1 MYDNSPRTS
10 VGARILFVDDSRLMR
25 FAARR
30 FLRQYFDVV
39 LAEDGQQ
46 AWRILQQDDSIQ
58 VVITDLMMP
67 EVDGIELIRR
77 IREAELGRIRAL
89 PVLVVTSVEEK
100 AGRRRA
106 LDVGANDLVPK
117 PFSGTDLVEPV
128 QEYLRR
134 ALVSHDDKPQPAR
147 LANVTSTR
155 NGLTQR
161 LEQISS
167 FHDRHGLEFS
177 ILHAKLDEY
186 DRIASDHG
194 LNWAESMMRH
204 LERVL
209 AREVRV
215 EDTIGRSDDAVFSM
229 ILMAT
234 PAVGAKQLRARLRGH
249 LERNPARFPGR
260 TMPLKISF
268 SIQCPGT
275 RDGHSAES
283 ILRSGLDRL
292 AEPAN
297 VTRLADR
304 ITA

>member
-1 MYDNSPRTS
+1 MYDNRPPKS
-10 VGARILFVDDSRLMR
+10 AAAKILFVDDSRLMR
-25 FAARR
+25 FAGKR
-30 FLRQYFDVV
+30 FLSQHFEVV

-46 AWRILQQDDSIQ
+46 AWKILQQDDSIK
-58 VVITDLMMP
+58 VVVTDLMMP

-77 IREAELGRIRAL
+77 IREAEHGRIRAL

-117 PFSGTDLVEPV
+117 PFSGADLVEPV

-134 ALVSHDDKPQPAR
+134 LVVSPDSRPQPSR
-147 LANVTSTR
+147 LANIVSTR
-155 NGLTQR
+155 DELTHR
-161 LEQISS
+161 LEQIGS
-167 FHDRHGLEFS
+167 FHDRHALEFS
-177 ILHAKLDEY
+177 ILHARLDDY
-186 DRIASDHG
+186 DKIASDHG

-215 EDTIGRSDDAVFSM
+215 EDTVGRSDDSVFSM

-234 PAVGAKQLRARLRGH
+234 SAAGAKQLRARLREH
-249 LERNPARFPGR
+249 LARNPARFPGR
-260 TMPLKISF
+260 TMPMQVSF
-268 SIQCPGT
+268 SIQCPST

-283 ILRSGLDRL
+283 ILGTGLYRL

-304 ITA
+304 VTA